1 MPTVAATLSAH
12 DVTDHRSAALAV
24 ASWRA
29 ERLLSFVGRRT
40 SVGLPVSQCREREGG
55 GVWGE
60 GGVGEEELEDWG
72 RGGRG
77 GRKP

>member
-1 MPTVAATLSAH
+1 MLTVAATLSAH
-12 DVTDHRSAALAV
+12 GVTAHRSAALAV

-29 ERLLSFVGRRT
+29 EHLLSFVGRRT

-60 GGVGEEELEDWG
+60 GVGGLEDWG